1 MFEPTNKYFFHVNI
15 CEPYGHLWLSGYF
28 CTGPPSLRHGSLDR
42 RSASHRLPEAK
53 THRSSNERV
62 CPGEADAVLR
72 RVLAATGLGP
82 TGWIGESYGIH
93 ASVMLN
99 LSWEQMEVCIKVAC
113 RQVNQLEC
121 HRC

>member
-1 MFEPTNKYFFHVNI
+1 MGI
-15 CEPYGHLWLSGYF
+15 YGYLAISVRG
-28 CTGPPSLRHGSLDR
+28 
-42 RSASHRLPEAK
+42 HRLFDTDPSTDAA
-53 THRSSNERV
+53 HRTAFRRPRRTAPATSV
-62 CPGEADAVLR
+62 CAPCPVEADAVLR